1 MISSGVVALVLCYAA
16 YSFPKNIKEIVLV
29 GIGWF
34 IFGRSMA
41 EKTVTLVTV
50 PSSSGEPEKIPS
62 GRRWAV
68 QLGMLT
74 FAIGVLTRQ
83 WHIAVMGIVYSDLTA
98 AAMWQNFR
106 ARLPYLYD
114 PWSEKLPPA
123 PTLMHAMIA
132 ISVLVEG
139 GAVVTGMVIA
149 FAGRENIA
157 AAQAI
162 AYAFCALAVSI
173 GTWSFLDQRGVSF
186 DDVCHWPANGISEP
200 APVAWWGGAGARGLF
215 PALSLGAAGG
225 SAAGF
230 IRARVPDGVAA
241 YPCRCGN
248 HSKVAGRNGQSTR
261 STNLV
266 WLYGDCGGA
275 VCRGISLSRAAV
287 PGLRSRMGWL
297 ARGGRQRC
305 VFRHLSRPAVRGCP
319 SVCWASPMLCCSRKP
334 AAWKPP
340 CSFTWSTTRSFLF
353 IRERLAR
360 RFCARPKCCFQA
372 SEMCGDIIQ
381 FWLAA

>member
-1 MISSGVVALVLCYAA
+1 M
-16 YSFPKNIKEIVLV
+16 V

-83 WHIAVMGIVYSDLTA
+83 WHIALMGIVYSYLTA

-114 PWSEKLPPA
+114 PWSEKLPPP

-149 FAGRENIA
+149 FAG
-157 AAQAI
+157 
-162 AYAFCALAVSI
+162 
-173 GTWSFLDQRGVSF
+173 
-186 DDVCHWPANGISEP
+186 
-200 APVAWWGGAGARGLF
+200 ARK
-215 PALSLGAAGG
+215 
-225 SAAGF
+225 
-230 IRARVPDGVAA
+230 
-241 YPCRCGN
+241 Y
-248 HSKVAGRNGQSTR
+248 
-261 STNLV
+261 
-266 WLYGDCGGA
+266 CGGPGYRLR
-275 VCRGISLSRAAV
+275 VLRFGRLHRRLELS
-287 PGLRSRMGWL
+287 
-297 ARGGRQRC
+297 GR
-305 VFRHLSRPAVRGCP
+305 P
-319 SVCWASPMLCCSRKP
+319 
-334 AAWKPP
+334 
-340 CSFTWSTTRSFLF
+340 RSFV
-353 IRERLAR
+353 
-360 RFCARPKCCFQA
+360 
-372 SEMCGDIIQ
+372 
-381 FWLAA
+381 